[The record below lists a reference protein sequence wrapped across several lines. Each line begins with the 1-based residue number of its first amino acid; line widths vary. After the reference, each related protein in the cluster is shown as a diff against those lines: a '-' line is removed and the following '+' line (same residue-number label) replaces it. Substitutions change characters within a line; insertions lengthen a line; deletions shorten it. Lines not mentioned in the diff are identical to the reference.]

1 LAPVAAVLLAALA
14 LGETVGPRQAAGIGC
29 VLAAVLA
36 LRPGG
41 DKQSQKENIK

>member
-1 LAPVAAVLLAALA
+1 ALA

-36 LRPGG
+36 LRQGG
-41 DKQSQKENIK
+41 GQSQKENIK